1 MEDNGS
7 KYTDKEI
14 NKLEKKIKKVYSE
27 AQSDIEDKL
36 DDFFQKFDA
45 KNDIYQQKL
54 KDGEI
59 TQDQFQQWIKGQVFQ
74 SKQWQAKKD
83 QIINTVQNANKEAS
97 NMVNGGTIDV
107 FAENANWSHYEMEH
121 TEGVNFGFGIYDS
134 HAVTNLIK
142 NDPQLLPKWKVNE
155 KKDYVWN
162 GKKVDNAITQAI
174 IQGEGLGDIATR
186 IASALESNNRNTM
199 LTFART
205 AMTGAQNAGRNQ
217 GLMDAKDLG
226 IDVVKVWMATL
237 DDHTRVSHREID
249 GEEQKVGDKWHPYKF
264 SNGCRYPGDPL
275 GPAHEVYNCRCT
287 LVSDI
292 KNYPSKFKRY
302 DNIDGVPVEQ
312 MTYKE
317 WKEAKEALSLLPK
330 IDYSQFGGKE
340 AYELIAPY
348 TSYEELL
355 DKLSNEELDKLQDAG
370 IPVWTIESDED
381 FFKMKDIIDKAHEL
395 YLQQQ
400 NPTEAL
406 KKIQEEK
413 EQKENEQKL
422 KEAEQK
428 LKDAKSQLGD
438 AKQTL
443 TQLQDEVK
451 QKGADKEFKGIW
463 KDTVTYADYESKK
476 DSIPAKEQYYND
488 QIQKYKDQLIKNKF
502 GGDENLYSVFIEDY
516 DNWNQLRDDIKSGAF
531 DDYLDLKKAE
541 DIWKSV
547 YGALYGTKEH
557 GFNDKEWCHE
567 FKMIDKLQEHM
578 NQLQEF
584 KQHGEEYHKLLEEVK
599 DYEKKVKEY
608 QQNVQDVKVSMK
620 SVLPSS
626 FGGDAYSQARKDA
639 AVWAQSPQEADK
651 YLRDVCGEV
660 WRDATPVEQSAIYEY
675 TQSYHKF
682 NEPLR
687 GYEYGTSKYLGV
699 GNTDLNAGWADNGEF
714 LNAMTSLIDKS
725 SYEEDIWLQRGCE
738 FDGMDKFFQCS
749 MDLLRYG
756 SQEDLENELLGKVV
770 TEYAFMSCGSSKG
783 KGFSSKPITL
793 NVYTPAGTKMMYV
806 EPFSAFGNGSGEYWD
821 GKKTQKSFGIELETI
836 LQQGTQFRVTKVE
849 KSRNKLWVDIEVIDQ
864 SNQQLWKG

>member
-45 KNDIYQQKL
+45 KNNIYQQKL

-186 IASALESNNRNTM
+186 IASALGSNNRNTM

-205 AMTGAQNAGRNQ
+205 AMTGAQNAGRFQ
-217 GLMDAKDLG
+217 GLMDAKELG

-249 GEEQKVGDKWHPYKF
+249 GEEQKVGDKWHPFKF

-292 KNYPSKFKRY
+292 KGYPSKFQRY
-302 DNIDGVPVEQ
+302 DNIAGVPVDQ

-330 IDYSQFGGKE
+330 VDYSEFGTKEAYEIIAKYKDQMDFVGNATGGEWEILDKAGIPIYSLSDNDMEKINNLFEKVHNTSDKPKEDKHTTPKNEYSEFGGKE
-340 AYELIAPY
+340 VYDILSKYETAYQWEWNGTFDEWDIIQQHFPDLGGGDLTNKIEELINKIH
-348 TSYEELL
+348 TSDAQKPVEQKPEEQKPVEQKIDY
-355 DKLSNEELDKLQDAG
+355 DKYGGKEVFDAISKYKSIDDLFENVSEEDYKTLIDAG
-370 IPVWTIESDED
+370 FDV
-381 FFKMKDIIDKAHEL
+381 
-395 YLQQQ
+395 
-400 NPTEAL
+400 
-406 KKIQEEK
+406 
-413 EQKENEQKL
+413 
-422 KEAEQK
+422 
-428 LKDAKSQLGD
+428 
-438 AKQTL
+438 
-443 TQLQDEVK
+443 
-451 QKGADKEFKGIW
+451 
-463 KDTVTYADYESKK
+463 
-476 DSIPAKEQYYND
+476 
-488 QIQKYKDQLIKNKF
+488 F
-502 GGDENLYSVFIEDY
+502 GGY
-516 DNWNQLRDDIKSGAF
+516 DP
-531 DDYLDLKKAE
+531 DLSE
-541 DIWKSV
+541 
-547 YGALYGTKEH
+547 
-557 GFNDKEWCHE
+557 
-567 FKMIDKLQEHM
+567 
-578 NQLQEF
+578 QLQELMEMAQDEL
-584 KQHGEEYHKLLEEVK
+584 KDHSEAVNIGSVDSWIDECMNGPSVKEMLRQEEEVF
-599 DYEKKVKEY
+599 DNITPEQQSALRTYTGSSYSQMNQYYRNIGGGMSEDEARDILGERLYEKTMLCHEAFEGNELK
-608 QQNVQDVKVSMK
+608 QDMILRRGTDVGDLAGLFMSGDFDSNMEKLSYKTPEELNDMFQGQVGTYYGFTSTSSQWDRGFSGDVEIILHAPKGTSAMSIMK
-620 SVLPSS
+620 I
-626 FGGDAYSQARKDA
+626 SQYGTD
-639 AVWAQSPQEADK
+639 EGETL
-651 YLRDVCGEV
+651 LRDNTRVICEKIEESDG
-660 WRDATPVEQSAIYEY
+660 
-675 TQSYHKF
+675 HKGSDI
-682 NEPLR
+682 R
-687 GYEYGTSKYLGV
+687 VYL
-699 GNTDLNAGWADNGEF
+699 
-714 LNAMTSLIDKS
+714 
-725 SYEEDIWLQRGCE
+725 
-738 FDGMDKFFQCS
+738 
-749 MDLLRYG
+749 
-756 SQEDLENELLGKVV
+756 
-770 TEYAFMSCGSSKG
+770 
-783 KGFSSKPITL
+783 
-793 NVYTPAGTKMMYV
+793 
-806 EPFSAFGNGSGEYWD
+806 
-821 GKKTQKSFGIELETI
+821 TI
-836 LQQGTQFRVTKVE
+836 LPG
-849 KSRNKLWVDIEVIDQ
+849 
-864 SNQQLWKG
+864 